1 MNNNEIS
8 FCKPMNLT
16 ALVTQCNS
24 QALNLD
30 PKGTYAR
37 ILIRLLL
44 PEDCHKFKNL
54 PYICPTDFCYIYY
67 ACMNLHKKSKE
78 NHIYSQNQTD
88 EPYNKVHLFFLRCKQ
103 DKWNNINYFD
113 MSDAFALILSANS
126 TLPEHLRMHLEN
138 MHELCAGLDRL
149 EYRYYSSLSV
159 LFPKSSVIEF
169 KKNILLSLCSPN
181 KKKFFIE
188 KKMDAKIT
196 RIYKLLKNPY
206 EF

>member
-1 MNNNEIS
+1 
-8 FCKPMNLT
+8 
-16 ALVTQCNS
+16 
-24 QALNLD
+24 
-30 PKGTYAR
+30 
-37 ILIRLLL
+37 
-44 PEDCHKFKNL
+44 
-54 PYICPTDFCYIYY
+54 
-67 ACMNLHKKSKE
+67 MNLHKKSKE

-188 KKMDAKIT
+188 KKMDAKMKMPMFSCMYLCMCMSLCICVLVSVCLCVCVILNT
-196 RIYKLLKNPY
+196 RSTEI
-206 EF
+206 